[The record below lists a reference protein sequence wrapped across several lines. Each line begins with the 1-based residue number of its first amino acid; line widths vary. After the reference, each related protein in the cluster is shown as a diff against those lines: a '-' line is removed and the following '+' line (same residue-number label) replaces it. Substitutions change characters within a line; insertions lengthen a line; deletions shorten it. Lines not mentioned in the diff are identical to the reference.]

1 MKYENLRTVYGQ
13 KLVELGKIHKNI
25 VALEADLGKSTMSC
39 MFEAAYPERF
49 FEMNIAEQNMATFAG
64 GLSLTGKIPFIHS
77 FAVFSS
83 SRCFEQ
89 LRQCIGVGHL
99 NVKVCG
105 SSAGISDYG
114 DGATHQCIEDIA
126 TMRVIPGMVVL
137 EPMDA
142 NQVRQMLE
150 TIVAYDGPVYF
161 RTNRNDLPVI
171 TPEGEK
177 FEIGKI
183 YTAREGTDAVVY
195 ACGGMV
201 SIALDAAELLAKD
214 GISLKVLNV
223 STLKPLDNAYIRS
236 FAEGMR
242 AVVTAE
248 EHSIIGGLNSVVCQA
263 LAGSYVGPVIP
274 VALNDVYGFSTLDYE
289 SLLNYFGFTPERI
302 AEDVRKALKA

>member
-1 MKYENLRTVYGQ
+1 MNYENLRTAYGK
-13 KLVELGKIHKNI
+13 KLVELGKTNQNI

-89 LRQCIGVGHL
+89 LRQCIGVGKL

-105 SSAGISDYG
+105 SSAGLSDYG
-114 DGATHQCIEDIA
+114 DGATHQSIEDIA

-137 EPMDA
+137 EPADA
-142 NQVRQMLE
+142 NQVRAMLE
-150 TIVAYDGPVYF
+150 TIVDYHGPVYF
-161 RTNRNDLPVI
+161 RTDRNDLPVI
-171 TPEGEK
+171 TPESAK

-183 YTAREGTDAVVY
+183 YTVREGKDAVVY
-195 ACGGMV
+195 ACGVMV
-201 SIALDAAELLAKD
+201 SIALEAAELLAKE

-242 AVVTAE
+242 AVITAE
-248 EHSIIGGLNSVVCQA
+248 QHSIIGGLNSVVCQA
-263 LAGSYVGPVIP
+263 LAGNYVGPVVP
-274 VALNDVYGFSTLDYE
+274 VALNDVYGFSTLDYN

-302 AEDVRKALKA
+302 AGDVKKALNA